1 MKNLIYITL
10 CLFIVSGVQAQEKTK
25 VSELGFTASNLD
37 QFGITYRVG
46 HEKAV
51 WRFNT
56 VLLDLAVR
64 EDDSGGGTVTNST
77 SLAASFSIGREWRK
91 SLASKLE
98 LRYGADLSVGGRY
111 VDAETDSPNGITT
124 TEETTE
130 IAPGL
135 NAVIGFN
142 YLITDRF
149 LVGAEFLPG
158 FRYSISET
166 TENDGFIDSTSER
179 SQFNFGIDNNA
190 ARLSLVYRF

>member
-1 MKNLIYITL
+1 MYVTL
-10 CLFIVSGVQAQEKTK
+10 CLLLVSGVQAQEKTK
-25 VSELGFTASNLD
+25 VRELGFTASNLD

-56 VLLDLAVR
+56 MLLDLTIR
-64 EDDSGGGTVTNST
+64 DDDANGLVTTGTTIRG
-77 SLAASFSIGREWRK
+77 SFSVGREWRK
-91 SLASKLE
+91 SLADKLE
-98 LRYGADLSVGGRY
+98 LRYGADISLLAGY
-111 VDAETDSPNGITT
+111 AETEMDSPNIGITT
-124 TEETTE
+124 SESTE
-130 IAPGL
+130 ITPGL

-158 FRYSISET
+158 FRYIISET
-166 TENDGFIDSTSER
+166 TSENGGIESTTERNLFDFGF
-179 SQFNFGIDNNA
+179 DNNA